1 MGCFDICL
9 IMEEFSRID
18 PGCGCILLSDFG
30 AEIIQLYGTLLQK
43 QKYLPPLPMGKAIMG
58 TAITESDAGSDL
70 FAIKTKAQKVG
81 DEYVINGSKMFITNG
96 TIADYIAVYCVTDP
110 EAESRY
116 NRHSIVLVET
126 DREGFEARK
135 IKGKLGI
142 RASDTAELA
151 FSNVKVPVENL
162 IGEKEGDG
170 FAQIM
175 SLFNTNRVIAAAQ
188 GVGLAQGALDQA
200 VSYVKQRKTFG
211 KPVGKNQGVQFMLAE
226 MATRVEAA
234 RVLTYQAAWLVDSGQ
249 KDPKLIAMAKWYA
262 GETCV
267 RVADDALQLHGGYG
281 YINENDIERFYRDA
295 KIVEIY
301 EATKEMEKVTVAK
314 NLLGKF

>member
-1 MGCFDICL
+1 
-9 IMEEFSRID
+9 
-18 PGCGCILLSDFG
+18 
-30 AEIIQLYGTLLQK
+30 
-43 QKYLPPLPMGKAIMG
+43 
-58 TAITESDAGSDL
+58 
-70 FAIKTKAQKVG
+70 
-81 DEYVINGSKMFITNG
+81 
-96 TIADYIAVYCVTDP
+96 
-110 EAESRY
+110 
-116 NRHSIVLVET
+116 
-126 DREGFEARK
+126 
-135 IKGKLGI
+135 
-142 RASDTAELA
+142 
-151 FSNVKVPVENL
+151 
-162 IGEKEGDG
+162 
-170 FAQIM
+170 
-175 SLFNTNRVIAAAQ
+175 
-188 GVGLAQGALDQA
+188 
-200 VSYVKQRKTFG
+200 
-211 KPVGKNQGVQFMLAE
+211 MLAE

>member
-1 MGCFDICL
+1 MEFKLKKEESQIKKAARKFAEGEIKAVAKEFDQKEEFPMALWKKACELGFIGVTIKEENGGAGMGCLDICL

-30 AEIIQLYGTLLQK
+30 AEIIQLYGTLSQK
-43 QKYLPPLPMGKAIMG
+43 QKYLPPLPLGNAIMG

-96 TIADYIAVYCVTDP
+96 TIADYIAVFCVTDP

-116 NRHSIVLVET
+116 SRHSIILVET

-142 RASDTAELA
+142 RASDTAELS

-162 IGEKEGDG
+162 IGEKAGEG
-170 FAQIM
+170 FTQIM
-175 SLFNTNRVIAAAQ
+175 SCSIQT
-188 GVGLAQGALDQA
+188 G
-200 VSYVKQRKTFG
+200 
-211 KPVGKNQGVQFMLAE
+211 
-226 MATRVEAA
+226 
-234 RVLTYQAAWLVDSGQ
+234 
-249 KDPKLIAMAKWYA
+249 
-262 GETCV
+262 
-267 RVADDALQLHGGYG
+267 
-281 YINENDIERFYRDA
+281 
-295 KIVEIY
+295 
-301 EATKEMEKVTVAK
+301 
-314 NLLGKF
+314 

>member
-188 GVGLAQGALDQA
+188 ELAWHRALWTRRFRMLSSVKLLVSLSVKTREFSLCWLKWPPGLKLQG
-200 VSYVKQRKTFG
+200 F
-211 KPVGKNQGVQFMLAE
+211 
-226 MATRVEAA
+226 
-234 RVLTYQAAWLVDSGQ
+234 
-249 KDPKLIAMAKWYA
+249 
-262 GETCV
+262 
-267 RVADDALQLHGGYG
+267 
-281 YINENDIERFYRDA
+281 
-295 KIVEIY
+295 
-301 EATKEMEKVTVAK
+301 
-314 NLLGKF
+314 